1 MARLLTEAA
10 AAALAVAASGVAAA
24 SVVNHPRL
32 MGHRQVEAAG
42 HRPRMARLPAVAEVS
57 VAAVSVA
64 AASEVGHPL
73 RATERLLRPTAR
85 PPRAMGHRAAA
96 VVAEVDTLEVEA
108 DRRPAMER
116 PVPAAAAALAAEVP
130 EEVDIPV
137 VVVEYLHN
145 MVHPRE
151 VAVDILEVA
160 AADTLA
166 VAVAVDI
173 PEVAADTLAVV
184 DIPAVTADTLAEGKM
199 RNKCETIQQQSK
211 NCFCRFMR
219 DIGSMD

>member
-1 MARLLTEAA
+1 MARLLMEAADSAAAAA

-73 RATERLLRPTAR
+73 RATERLLQPTAR
-85 PPRAMGHRAAA
+85 PPRAMGHRAA
-96 VVAEVDTLEVEA
+96 VVAEVEA

-166 VAVAVDI
+166 VAVDI

-199 RNKCETIQQQSK
+199 
-211 NCFCRFMR
+211 
-219 DIGSMD
+219 